1 MWGVK
6 AAVIAILGLPLAGC
20 LGVTIPPKELPE
32 WAMQPQAADI
42 ASARQRT
49 ARRSAPRTVAE
60 RGLPGQTAA
69 VSYVEPSATSSV
81 AKPSTPDETKPFS
94 PEWAA
99 RENALD
105 DRLRRRMH
113 ICGGC

>member
-1 MWGVK
+1 MM
-6 AAVIAILGLPLAGC
+6 AALPLAGC
-20 LGVTIPPKELPE
+20 FGVTIPPKPLPE
-32 WAMQPQAADI
+32 WAMHPQAEEAQP
-42 ASARQRT
+42 ARQRFV
-49 ARRSAPRTVAE
+49 RRQAPRTVVR
-60 RGLPGQTAA
+60 RGAPEQTASA
-69 VSYVEPSATSSV
+69 SYGGPAT
-81 AKPSTPDETKPFS
+81 ASTETKPFS